1 MKGTWIGTY
10 KHESKRIPESKRN
23 QITMFKIVITE
34 FDGINFSGEVEDD
47 VDTGG
52 TRGKGIIEG
61 QIINGKITFV
71 KKMPIQTYLLPD
83 GSLKEE
89 NQPHRKIYY
98 SGTFDND
105 SIKGTWKFKFGIGK
119 INNKLALFLPIKG
132 KWEMKRNVL

>member
-23 QITMFKIVITE
+23 QFTTFKIVITE

-47 VDTGG
+47 ADTGG

-61 QIINGKITFV
+61 QIINDKITFV

-98 SGTFDND
+98 SGTLDKD

-119 INNKLALFLPIKG
+119 INNKIALFLPIKG